1 MKIEEKEKKTIVK
14 IRTSLL
20 VANTKGVTRQQTND
34 YESTVETAMKL
45 IFSRYSHMSKMIL
58 K

>member
-34 YESTVETAMKL
+34 YESTVETAMKFFFS
-45 IFSRYSHMSKMIL
+45 IFTHE
-58 K
+58 

>member
-20 VANTKGVTRQQTND
+20 VANTKGVTRQQTNG
-34 YESTVETAMKL
+34 YESTVETAMK
-45 IFSRYSHMSKMIL
+45 FFFRYSHMNKMIL